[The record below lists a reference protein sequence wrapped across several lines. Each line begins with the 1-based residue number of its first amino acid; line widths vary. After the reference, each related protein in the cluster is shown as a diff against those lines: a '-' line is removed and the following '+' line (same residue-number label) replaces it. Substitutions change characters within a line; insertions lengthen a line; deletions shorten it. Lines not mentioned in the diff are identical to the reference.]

1 MEEEENF
8 MDDENIIEEDENIIE
23 EVDEEIEFSTEKEET
38 TDEELSNYV
47 KIVSG
52 SFHCQ
57 LCPKIYQKKH
67 ITVKHLK
74 VEHSLILQNYVYD
87 HSNRYRKPHRNLDY
101 KCRFC
106 PRRYTSQRLVEKHQT
121 VHGPNGEFVFKC
133 SVCPQYFKQQDEVEI
148 HQISEHETK
157 LKCSFEGCGKQFDHP
172 DKVAN
177 HFKYAHKNRKTTQK
191 KYTFVCQ
198 LCGKFRKSR
207 PCNVSTYVRNLNG
220 KRSYGISE
228 ISSKDLTGSP
238 KIFEMFENIKKVN
251 KKIKNI
257 YIEVLSL

>member
-1 MEEEENF
+1 MIERIDEFPEVEEDNLMEGEENF
-8 MDDENIIEEDENIIE
+8 IEDEENIIEEDENIIE
-23 EVDEEIEFSTEKEET
+23 EVDEMDYSTEKEVET

-47 KIVSG
+47 KVVNG
-52 SFHCQ
+52 SYHCQ

-87 HSNRYRKPHRNLDY
+87 HSNRYRKPHRNLNY

-106 PRRYTSQRLVEKHQT
+106 PRRYTSQRLVEKHET
-121 VHGPNGEFVFKC
+121 VHGPSGEFVYKC

-148 HQISEHETK
+148 HQVSEHESK

-198 LCGKFRKSR
+198 LCGKIEKTFA
-207 PCNVSTYVRNLNG
+207 NLNLNFSHFH
-220 KRSYGISE
+220 RSQFQ
-228 ISSKDLTGSP
+228 
-238 KIFEMFENIKKVN
+238 FESFSVGP
-251 KKIKNI
+251 
-257 YIEVLSL
+257 